1 MYKKIAFVKNAE
13 MRWMMNTEHAEVLI
27 FLATGFEDI
36 EMLTVVDLLRRKKIS
51 VDMVSVTDDLDVT
64 SSHNVTI
71 KADKLFKDADFEHA
85 KMLVLP
91 GGMPGTTNLLAYT
104 PLTEK
109 IKEFAAAKKWLSAIC
124 AAPTVFDTLKVYEG
138 KKATCYPSFKDK
150 LSDAVYEEQ
159 PVVQDD
165 IFITSRG
172 AGTAIDFAAA
182 IVERFLGKEEAQ
194 DVLQSI
200 IYYPAL

>member
-1 MYKKIAFVKNAE
+1 MK
-13 MRWMMNTEHAEVLI
+13 TENAEVLI
-27 FLATGFEDI
+27 FLAPGFEDI
-36 EMLTVVDLLRRKKIS
+36 EMLTVVDLLRRKNIGI
-51 VDMVSVTDDLDVT
+51 DMVSITDSLEVT
-64 SSHNVTI
+64 SSHNVSI
-71 KADKLFKDADFEHA
+71 KADKLFKDADFDAA

-91 GGMPGTTNLLAYT
+91 GGMPGTTNLAAYA

-109 IKEFAAAKKWLSAIC
+109 IKEFAAEKKWLSAIC
-124 AAPTVFDTLKVYEG
+124 AAPTVFDGLKIYEG
-138 KKATCYPSFKDK
+138 RKATCYPSFKDK

-159 PVVQDD
+159 PVVKDD

-182 IVERFLGKEEAQ
+182 IVERFLGKEAAD
-194 DVLQSI
+194 DVLKSI